1 LLGRS
6 VRDLR
11 RRVGEEVR
19 RLRVDANLSQRALAA
34 AARIDHGYLS
44 QIEAGSREPSLGV
57 LVALGDV
64 LGADLQVRLY
74 PTTGPRIH
82 DRIQAAMIEALF
94 AALHPGWKRIPEV
107 AVHRPARGFIDAV
120 LVLSSEGLFVA
131 TEGQSE
137 IRRLEQQIRWGRD
150 KADSLPSSDVWRM
163 ASGIVLRP
171 TISQLLLL
179 RSTRATRLLARTFR
193 STLEA
198 AYPAR
203 AADIHR
209 ALTEPGAPWPG
220 SGILWVNVDGS
231 GARLLDGPP
240 RGVSFGS

>member
-1 LLGRS
+1 MDISRRS
-6 VRDLR
+6 RQAV
-11 RRVGEEVR
+11 E
-19 RLRVDANLSQRALAA
+19 
-34 AARIDHGYLS
+34 
-44 QIEAGSREPSLGV
+44 SRSLGV

-137 IRRLEQQIRWGRD
+137 IRRLEQQIRWGRSE
-150 KADSLPSSDVWRM
+150 AQIQGLAGRMLPHSHHT
-163 ASGIVLRP
+163 SGM
-171 TISQLLLL
+171 
-179 RSTRATRLLARTFR
+179 
-193 STLEA
+193 
-198 AYPAR
+198 
-203 AADIHR
+203 
-209 ALTEPGAPWPG
+209 
-220 SGILWVNVDGS
+220 
-231 GARLLDGPP
+231 
-240 RGVSFGS
+240 